1 MKDAIKVVLGAL
13 GGAVLTL
20 ALVTIFSGGPMMNSG
35 MGNMMGSGMMGG
47 GMGHGMGQMM
57 NSGMP
62 GGAAMIVML
71 LAGAAVLF
79 AWVLGLAAVVGLA
92 IWGVRR
98 LSARRGL
105 W

>member
-1 MKDAIKVVLGAL
+1 MKDGIRVLLGAL

-20 ALVTIFSGGPMMNSG
+20 ALIGVFSGSPMMNGTPMLNSG
-35 MGNMMGSGMMGG
+35 MGQMMSSGMMGG
-47 GMGHGMGQMM
+47 GMM
-57 NSGMP
+57 NSGMT
-62 GGAAMIVML
+62 GGAAMLVML
-71 LAGAAVLF
+71 LVGAAVLF

-98 LSARRGL
+98 LSARGGL